1 MASKL
6 AYAPAAMNGLALA
19 AALAMTQAPVAEPEA
34 VATARPERSRA
45 ASTST
50 PPRPARAQAASDDA
64 ADAERTARAF
74 LEALARGDA
83 TGLAQMAADRFSF
96 DGEIQTGREA
106 IRRTWRD
113 LLVARPPAAPP
124 ALGALEVLHA
134 PDAQARFGKPPSR
147 LAPLVR
153 QGVTIAIGDVG
164 GRTVVLFVAR
174 ENGRMAV
181 LGMHD

>member
-6 AYAPAAMNGLALA
+6 AYAPVAMNGLALA
-19 AALAMTQAPVAEPEA
+19 AALALSQAPAVEPAPVTTAAPPRRAAKSPATQAPSV
-34 VATARPERSRA
+34 TA
-45 ASTST
+45 AS
-50 PPRPARAQAASDDA
+50 DA
-64 ADAERTARAF
+64 ADAERTARNF
-74 LEALARGDA
+74 LAALARGDA
-83 TGLAQMAADRFSF
+83 TALTQAAGEKFSF
-96 DGEIQTGREA
+96 DGDVQTGREA

-134 PDAQARFGKPPSR
+134 PDAQTRFGKPPSR

-174 ENGRMAV
+174 EGGRMAV